1 MAIVNSDFLTGVM
14 TNFRLAFDN
23 ALFDAA
29 RNAAPWMELA
39 REVPS
44 TTDTENHSWLGT
56 VPKMVDTTQRDL
68 EVSNL
73 LAFNYAITNKTWKAG
88 FEVERSTFE
97 DDRLNMIPPKI
108 TQLAEEAARHPGELI
123 MTLPDDNGLAFDG
136 VAWTGDTR
144 VIGASAN
151 IDNNKASLGSGTTIA
166 GFQADLGAA
175 RALLRTFQNDKGRPM
190 NSVGNVVMVPPSLE
204 QVAYQALVIAFPAA
218 APTASNVVPATTDGV
233 IRVNGYSIYVNPFLT
248 AGGANDWYL
257 MAVDGSRKP
266 FVYQTRIA
274 PALEG
279 ITTPTTETG
288 IIRDRFVYTARARY
302 NVGYGDPRL
311 VVKIVN

>member
-1 MAIVNSDFLTGVM
+1 MAIVNSDFLAGVL
-14 TNFRLAFDN
+14 TNFRLGFDN

-29 RNAAPWMELA
+29 QNAAPWMELA

-56 VPKMVDTTQRDL
+56 VPKMVDTTGRDL
-68 EVSNL
+68 ETSNL
-73 LAFNYAITNKTWKAG
+73 LNFSYAIQNRTWKSG

-97 DDRLNMIPPKI
+97 DDKLNMIPPKI
-108 TQLAEEAARHPGELI
+108 TALGQEAARHPGELI
-123 MTLPDDNGLAFDG
+123 MSLPVSNGLAFDE
-136 VAWTGDTR
+136 VAWIADTR
-144 VIGASAN
+144 VIGESAN
-151 IDNNKASLGSGTTIA
+151 IDNNKASVGSGTTIA
-166 GFQADLGAA
+166 GFQADLAAA
-175 RALLRTFQNDKGRPM
+175 RGLLRSFQDDKGRPM
-190 NSVGNVVMVPPSLE
+190 NSVGNVVMVPVGLE
-204 QVAYQALVIAFPAA
+204 QLAYQSLLLNFPAA
-218 APTASNVVPATTDGV
+218 APTAAAVVPATTDGV

-248 AGGANDWYL
+248 DANDWYL

-279 ITTPTTETG
+279 VTSPNTESG
-288 IIRDRFVYTARARY
+288 VIRDRFIYSARARY

-311 VVKIVN
+311 VVRIVN